1 MTGKCVS
8 FAVSNNRNHTI
19 KMRNHI
25 KLIIICLAL
34 LSALSSVA
42 QPVRR
47 WGVTVGGNYNEIHF
61 KQTDIFNSDRMFGP
75 SIGLTGDMMI
85 PGVGFG
91 IDASILY
98 TMRQGKIHLGDK
110 YAWSSQGIDNQAAR
124 QHYIDV
130 PLNLKFR
137 YSNLGGLESTL
148 MPFIY
153 VGPTFS
159 FLAGHNKVNDALKY
173 TTVNVLLHAGIGV
186 ELFNKVQVSG
196 GFSFSVGQNLGT
208 KILDDHVAKHRT
220 WFIQATYF
228 IK

>member
-1 MTGKCVS
+1 MRSYIKYTLI
-8 FAVSNNRNHTI
+8 TI
-19 KMRNHI
+19 
-25 KLIIICLAL
+25 AL

-47 WGVTVGGNYNEIHF
+47 WGITVGGNYNEIHF
-61 KQTDIFNSDRMFGP
+61 KQSDLFESDRMFGP
-75 SIGLTGDMMI
+75 SIGVTGDMMI

-98 TMRQGKIHLGDK
+98 TMRQGRLHLGDRRV
-110 YAWSSQGIDNQAAR
+110 WESLGLGNEVAR

-137 YSNLGGLESTL
+137 YSRLGGLESTL

-153 VGPTFS
+153 AGPTFS
-159 FLAGHNKVNDALKY
+159 FLVGHNKVGDALKY
-173 TTVNVLLHAGIGV
+173 TGVNVLLHAGIGV

-196 GFSFSVGQNLGT
+196 GYSFSVGQNLGT
-208 KILDDHVAKHRT
+208 KLLDDNVAKHRT
-220 WFIQATYF
+220 WVVQATYF
-228 IK
+228 FK

>member
-1 MTGKCVS
+1 MRSYIKYTLI
-8 FAVSNNRNHTI
+8 TI
-19 KMRNHI
+19 
-25 KLIIICLAL
+25 AL

-47 WGVTVGGNYNEIHF
+47 WGITVGGNYNEIHF
-61 KQTDIFNSDRMFGP
+61 KQSDLFESDRMFGP
-75 SIGLTGDMMI
+75 SIGVTGDMMI

-98 TMRQGKIHLGDK
+98 TMRQGRLHLGDRRV
-110 YAWSSQGIDNQAAR
+110 WESLGLGNEVAR

-137 YSNLGGLESTL
+137 YSRLGGLESTI

-153 VGPTFS
+153 AGPTFS
-159 FLAGHNKVNDALKY
+159 FLVGHNKVGDALKY
-173 TTVNVLLHAGIGV
+173 TGVNVLLHAGIGV

-196 GFSFSVGQNLGT
+196 GYSFSVGQNLGT
-208 KILDDHVAKHRT
+208 KLLDDNVAKHRT
-220 WFIQATYF
+220 WFVQATYF
-228 IK
+228 FK

>member
-1 MTGKCVS
+1 
-8 FAVSNNRNHTI
+8 
-19 KMRNHI
+19 MRNHFKHI
-25 KLIIICLAL
+25 LVILAIV
-34 LSALSSVA
+34 SALSSVA

-61 KQTDIFNSDRMFGP
+61 KQTDIFDSDCMFGY
-75 SIGLTGDMMI
+75 SAGVTGDMMI

-91 IDASILY
+91 IDGSILY
-98 TMRQGKIHLGDK
+98 TMRQGRLHLGDK
-110 YAWSSQGIDNQAAR
+110 LIWSSQGIDTQVAR

-137 YSNLGGLESTL
+137 YSRLGGLESTI

-153 VGPTFS
+153 AGPTFS
-159 FLAGHNKVNDALKY
+159 FLVGHNKVDDALRY

-196 GFSFSVGQNLGT
+196 GYSFSVGQNLGT
-208 KILDDHVAKHRT
+208 KLLDDHVAKHRT
-220 WFIQATYF
+220 WFVQATYF
-228 IK
+228 FK

>member
-1 MTGKCVS
+1 MRSYIKYTLI
-8 FAVSNNRNHTI
+8 TI
-19 KMRNHI
+19 
-25 KLIIICLAL
+25 AL

-47 WGVTVGGNYNEIHF
+47 WGITVGGNYNEIHF
-61 KQTDIFNSDRMFGP
+61 KQSDLFESDRMFGP
-75 SIGLTGDMMI
+75 SIGVTGDMMI

-98 TMRQGKIHLGDK
+98 TMRQGRLHLGDRRV
-110 YAWSSQGIDNQAAR
+110 WESLGLGNEVAR

-137 YSNLGGLESTL
+137 YSRLGGLESTL

-153 VGPTFS
+153 AGPTFS
-159 FLAGHNKVNDALKY
+159 FLVGHNKVGDALKY
-173 TTVNVLLHAGIGV
+173 TGVNVLLHAGIGV

-196 GFSFSVGQNLGT
+196 GYSFSVGQNLGT
-208 KILDDHVAKHRT
+208 KLLDDNVAKHRT
-220 WFIQATYF
+220 WFVQATYF
-228 IK
+228 FK